1 MQDSA
6 SVRASTP
13 ERGSSSLPRLAARN
27 IPRPALISRLNR
39 LAALTL
45 VQAFAGYG
53 KTQLIGSWARALDAS
68 GTVVDWVTADASMN
82 AADAVLA
89 HVHRAI
95 ARAEHGVDP
104 VLVVID
110 DADEIDSP
118 DAVSALLALLER
130 LPTLHLVVCSRR
142 VHPIRGAAEGR
153 RIDMQ
158 VLSGRELTASA
169 DEMSAFAD
177 AWGHEVAEDRM
188 AELRSLTGGWLR
200 VMQLVLDDTAV
211 GAASL
216 SPDAA
221 SRFLRNS
228 VLPQLGEGRNRDL
241 AFRVAVP
248 HAVTLGAVT
257 ALLSQWSDERGDG
270 TESGPALT
278 SVELIDRLHLVGLL
292 ERADDCTDDGGEP
305 AWRLPTLIRRVLV
318 QEFEAGHPLE
328 FQAAHRALATHYRLS
343 HTEAGFAASVH
354 HARAGSDWPLL
365 NEIVS
370 ERALAMSLAGS
381 RDVMAAVSTIP
392 QHAQDAHPGLGFA
405 ASMLEPWVSDPD
417 TDNGRALLRRY
428 MAAGKDGL
436 AELAGFSSAAELS
449 AVTAASIVSL
459 RAAGRVD
466 AALELARRLD
476 TELATRRTRG
486 DAGWSAEPTA
496 WFQFQWS
503 MTALLAGDHAAAQ
516 QLSVRAFEAAQSE
529 GNELVASNA
538 AAQLALIHTLSGEAG
553 DAESWL
559 RAHQGFATLG
569 SWTDRLI
576 AVPAR
581 IAQVHR
587 ALDALDTDAAA
598 ALLEEIGDAAQ
609 PIEMWAFV
617 ADAAARYAL
626 LVGEPIVMLARLE
639 HFARVH
645 AAVYQGDGVAR
656 PLLER
661 AAIELLLSMGE
672 LNRADRRLAES
683 EGHGDPLVVQAARLR
698 LIAGSDDAA
707 QKVAASAVWATET
720 TVRDRAELLVIGA
733 VAEMRLGDSTAAAQS
748 FRRAHALAAHAN
760 TLTPYLGIPRAELA
774 ELLALADVRLPLGAH
789 ERLDGFRSVFPRR
802 AQLISLTEREQ
813 VVLAQLVHT
822 DAFSEVAA
830 ALTVSVNTV
839 KKQAASA
846 YAKLGV
852 HDRRAALARA
862 HQLGLL
868 TADQQR

>member
-1 MQDSA
+1 MCARTS
-6 SVRASTP
+6 
-13 ERGSSSLPRLAARN
+13 ERGCATLPRLAARSV
-27 IPRPALISRLNR
+27 PRPALVSRLNR

-53 KTQLIGSWARALDAS
+53 KTQLIGSWARDLEAA
-68 GTVVDWVTADASMN
+68 GTVVDWADADSSMN
-82 AADAVLA
+82 SVDAVLA
-89 HVHRAI
+89 RLHRGI
-95 ARAEHGVDP
+95 EHAERGAAP

-110 DADEIDSP
+110 DADHIDSP
-118 DAVSALLALLER
+118 DAVNALLALLER
-130 LPTLHLVVCSRR
+130 LPTLQLVVCSRR
-142 VHPIRGAAEGR
+142 VHPIRAAADGR

-158 VLSGRELTASA
+158 VLTGRELTASA

-177 AWGHEVAEDRM
+177 AWGHEVAQDRM

-211 GAASL
+211 GATSL

-228 VLPQLGEGRNRDL
+228 VLPQLGDGQNRDM
-241 AFRVAVP
+241 AFRAAVP
-248 HAVTLGAVT
+248 HAVTLGVVT
-257 ALLSQWSDERGDG
+257 ALLSQWGEERGDE
-270 TESGPALT
+270 THSGSAMT
-278 SVELIDRLHLVGLL
+278 SVELVDRLHLVGLL
-292 ERADDCTDDGGEP
+292 ERADDSMEDGGEP

-328 FQAAHRALATHYRLS
+328 FQAAHRALARHYRLS
-343 HTEAGFAASVH
+343 QREASFAASVH
-354 HARAGSDWPLL
+354 HARTGSDWPLL
-365 NEIVS
+365 NQIVS

-436 AELAGFSSAAELS
+436 ADLAGFSSAAELS
-449 AVTAASIVSL
+449 AVTAAAVVSL
-459 RAAGRVD
+459 RGSGRVK
-466 AALELARRLD
+466 AALELANRLD
-476 TELATRRTRG
+476 TELGLRRARG
-486 DAGWSAEPTA
+486 DVGWRAEPTA
-496 WFQFQWS
+496 WFLFQWS
-503 MTALLAGDHAAAQ
+503 MTALLSGDHTAAQ
-516 QLSVRAFEAAQSE
+516 QLSLRAFELAQTE

-553 DAESWL
+553 DAQSWL
-559 RAHQGFATLG
+559 GTHQGFATSG

-576 AVPAR
+576 AIPAR

-587 ALDALDTDAAA
+587 ALDAFETDAAS

-617 ADAAARYAL
+617 ADAAARHAL
-626 LVGEPIVMLARLE
+626 LVGEPMVMLARLE
-639 HFARVH
+639 QFVRVH
-645 AAVYQGDGVAR
+645 AEVLQGDGVAR
-656 PLLER
+656 SLLDR

-672 LNRADRRLAES
+672 LNRAEQRIAAS
-683 EGHGDPLVVQAARLR
+683 ERNGSPLIVQAARLR
-698 LIAGSDDAA
+698 LIAGRDDAA
-707 QKVAASAVWATET
+707 QKLAASAVWATET
-720 TVRDRAELLVIGA
+720 SLRDRIELLLIGA
-733 VAEMRLGDSTAAAQS
+733 VAEMRLGDSEGAARS
-748 FRRAHALAAHAN
+748 CRRAHALAAHAK
-760 TLTPYLGIPRAELA
+760 TLTPYLAISREERDAVLELA
-774 ELLALADVRLPLGAH
+774 GIRLPPSVH

-802 AQLISLTEREQ
+802 ASLISLTEREQ

-822 DAFSEVAA
+822 DAFSEIAA

-868 TADQQR
+868 TAGSR